1 MKLLKGVFNMKIRI
15 DRVIFAIMIFAF
27 MLLLLIL
34 LLAPNN
40 TDTQPDVAEVV
51 IVTHDLSTDERQSQ
65 RALIQ
70 STDGVLKIYTD
81 TGDIMTIMERERN
94 D

>member
-1 MKLLKGVFNMKIRI
+1 MKIRI
-15 DRVIFAIMIFAF
+15 AIMIFAF

-34 LLAPNN
+34 LLTLNN
-40 TDTQPDVAEVV
+40 RDTHSDVAEVV

-65 RALIQ
+65 RALLQ
-70 STDGVLKIYTD
+70 SADGVLKIYTD
-81 TGDIMTIMERERN
+81 TGDIMTITERERN